1 VQRNRADESL
11 LGGALKTA
19 RRAAG
24 LSQSELAALAGVG
37 DRTVY
42 QAEQGD
48 GRLAS
53 FLALAAALQLD
64 IAGRGLPPGPHIG
77 ARLAVLRQRQGR
89 SVRALA
95 DIADVRAAT
104 VAAAESGAPGTRLAV
119 IETMA
124 RAMGLALRL
133 RPAGEAEDFWDGA
146 GVSATHEG
154 WTTPA
159 DLLERLYPLVGG
171 MFDLDPCSP
180 VRGRAAPV
188 KARNHYT
195 VDHDGLVLAWAGSV
209 FMNPPFKS
217 AAAWVAKAKAEADS
231 GRVSALI
238 GLLPAR
244 VDTAW
249 WHDHVAEVAD
259 IWFLRGRLKFGGS
272 DNSAPFPCAIV
283 AWAANDD
290 VRRGLSEALP
300 TAWHVRCDERGG
312 D

>member
-1 VQRNRADESL
+1 M
-11 LGGALKTA
+11 LGGALRAA
-19 RRAAG
+19 RKAAG
-24 LSQSELAALAGVG
+24 LSQGELATLAGVAG
-37 DRTVY
+37 RTVY

-53 FLALAAALQLD
+53 FLALAAVLKLD
-64 IAGRGLPPGPHIG
+64 IAGRGLPPGPHLG
-77 ARLAVLRQRQGR
+77 ARLATLRQRQGR

-95 DIADVRAAT
+95 DIADVTAAT
-104 VAAAESGAPGTRLAV
+104 IAAAESGAPGTRLAV
-119 IETMA
+119 IEAMA

-159 DLLERLYPLVGG
+159 DLLELLYPLVEGR
-171 MFDLDPCSP
+171 FDLDPCSP
-180 VRGRAAPV
+180 VRGRTAPV

-195 VDHDGLVLAWAGSV
+195 VDHDGLVLPWSGTV
-209 FMNPPFKS
+209 YMNPPFRA

-259 IWFLRGRLKFGGS
+259 IWFLRGRLRFGGAE
-272 DNSAPFPCAIV
+272 NSAPFPCAIV
-283 AWAANDD
+283 AWAANDH
-290 VRRGLSEALP
+290 VRRGLCQALP
-300 TAWHVRCDERGG
+300 TAWYVSRPDS
-312 D
+312 DKAV